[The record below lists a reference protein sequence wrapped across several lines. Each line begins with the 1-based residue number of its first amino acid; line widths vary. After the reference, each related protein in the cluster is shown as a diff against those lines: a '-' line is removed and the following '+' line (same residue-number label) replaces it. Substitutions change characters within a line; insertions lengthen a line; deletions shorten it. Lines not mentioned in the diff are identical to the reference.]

1 MKNEPSI
8 WKMHWWRRELTF
20 LVIGTFFGIM
30 QREKRNCC
38 KRKRRVKNLARM
50 KDRERTYQNPN
61 TITFF
66 FFFLS
71 DAVTRNHRCSHQ
83 KPPPAAEQV
92 WRFLA
97 EAVARER
104 TKDFER
110 SCCKRMKEP
119 ENEGAT
125 EWRVSGEATSEK
137 NFKFFHKWKEFKMLI
152 FKLTK
157 IPYQNPQISIFL
169 KFFIQTSYLIGK

>member
-92 WRFLA
+92 RRFSG

-104 TKDFER
+104 IL
-110 SCCKRMKEP
+110 
-119 ENEGAT
+119 
-125 EWRVSGEATSEK
+125 
-137 NFKFFHKWKEFKMLI
+137 KEFKMLI

-157 IPYQNPQISIFL
+157 IPDQNTQISISF
-169 KFFIQTSYLIGK
+169 